1 MLYVKNN
8 ILQMSTIFLFTN
20 ISFNFLVAT
29 LHRPKKHIFLKYFII
44 LFGFIINGFFQY
56 YVWKIPQ
63 MSTIFLFTHTG
74 SFKKPSVAIFTK
86 KKKTATSA
94 DVKLTANVRKSW
106 VYPSVSN
113 RYDVFSAK
121 RRRAGDFKTGQ
132 FARKKS
138 AGSSRRIETR
148 AAIRSRI
155 APLAGETDKWRA
167 SSRRRCGCIIS
178 ACIVTPD
185 CINIAV

>member
-1 MLYVKNN
+1 MDFFSITCERSLKCPPFSCSHIRVLSKS
-8 ILQMSTIFLFTN
+8 LQ
-20 ISFNFLVAT
+20 
-29 LHRPKKHIFLKYFII
+29 
-44 LFGFIINGFFQY
+44 
-56 YVWKIPQ
+56 W
-63 MSTIFLFTHTG
+63 
-74 SFKKPSVAIFTK
+74 PSSQ